1 MKFTLTLD
9 RKFQETRVDIT
20 APELTAE
27 VEELQNYLTS
37 KSLVPLLAYIKGSA
51 VPLELERTLRF
62 YTSDKNVYAHTV
74 QGILQV
80 KLRMKDLET
89 RLPTSFIRINQG
101 ELINI
106 HWVERFDVSFSTTIG
121 VVLKDGTRCFVSR
134 RSLAR
139 VKQALGL

>member
-1 MKFTLTLD
+1 M
-9 RKFQETRVDIT
+9 
-20 APELTAE
+20 
-27 VEELQNYLTS
+27 N
-37 KSLVPLLAYIKGSA
+37 
-51 VPLELERTLRF
+51 
-62 YTSDKNVYAHTV
+62 
-74 QGILQV
+74 V
-80 KLRMKDLET
+80 KLRMKELET

-121 VVLKDGTRCFVSR
+121 VILKDGTQCFVSR